1 MQNKKMAL
9 FGILWMMSASLPTFA
24 SPPQPVHSASLFSP
38 INWKRKSLIRISKVA
53 GNQEPSSFRYNAP
66 PIELFRLPRY
76 YVSSERERDYLSSFA
91 RYRTTH
97 IIRHRTQKDYF
108 P

>member
-1 MQNKKMAL
+1 MAL

-24 SPPQPVHSASLFSP
+24 SPPPPQPVHSASLFSP

-76 YVSSERERDYLSSFA
+76 YVSSERERETTYPLSHA
-91 RYRTTH
+91 IAQHT
-97 IIRHRTQKDYF
+97 
-108 P
+108 